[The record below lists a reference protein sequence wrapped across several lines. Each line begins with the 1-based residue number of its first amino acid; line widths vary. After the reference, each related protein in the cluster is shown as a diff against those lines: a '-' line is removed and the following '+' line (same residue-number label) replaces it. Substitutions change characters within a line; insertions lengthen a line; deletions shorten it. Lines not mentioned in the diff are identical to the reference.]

1 MAGGKGMRLAALV
14 LVLAATLLLVSA
26 CGKSSSSSS
35 SGSTST
41 ADWANGLCTAIT
53 TWTSSIR
60 KTGNSLRSGNLDQA
74 SLKQAATEFQTS
86 TKQLADDLKALGKPD
101 TSAGDQAKASVD
113 KLAGEIQAD
122 ADKIKSAVNGA
133 SGAAGVQ
140 QALTTIAGTLTQM
153 GSQLTTSFSELG
165 SLDAKGELESAFKK
179 APACS
184 SLVKSSG

>member
-1 MAGGKGMRLAALV
+1 MRLAALV
-14 LVLAATLLLVSA
+14 LVLAATLLLASA

-35 SGSTST
+35 SSGSGSTST

-74 SLKQAATEFQTS
+74 SLKNAANEFQSS

-101 TSAGDQAKASVD
+101 TSAGQQAKSSVD
-113 KLAGEIQAD
+113 KLAGQIQSD
-122 ADKIKSAVNGA
+122 ADKIKSAVKGA
-133 SGAAGVQ
+133 SGAAGAQ

-153 GSQLTTSFSELG
+153 SSQLSTTFSELG
-165 SLDAKGELESAFKK
+165 TLDAKGELQSAFKK